1 MTKAIAIIPARY
13 GSSRFA
19 GKPLADIMGK
29 SMIRRVYEQA
39 VQCRVL
45 SGVWVATDDER
56 IAAHLDACGIPYCMT
71 SPDLPNG
78 TQRCY
83 RAYADTIRPAAGE
96 ADVIVNVQGD
106 EPFIAPQAI
115 ETVVKAFEDG
125 AEKDIVTLVKRISD
139 AEFLRDPNVVKVV
152 RANDGRALYFSRQA
166 IPFQRDLASDDAE
179 AWLRATPYFK
189 HIGLYAYRSDVLAR
203 LVELATGR
211 LEKAESLEQ
220 LRWLENGYAVYG
232 CETDYESVS
241 VDRPEDIETLKK
253 MWKL

>member
-1 MTKAIAIIPARY
+1 MKAIAIIPARY

-29 SMIRRVYEQA
+29 SMIRRVYEQ
-39 VQCRVL
+39 VRQCQGL

-56 IAAHLDACGIPYCMT
+56 IAAHLESFGARYCMT

-83 RAYADTIRPAAGE
+83 RAYADTIRSEIGE

-106 EPFIAPQAI
+106 EPFIAPQAV
-115 ETVVKAFEDG
+115 EAVVNAFGEG
-125 AEKDIVTLVKRISD
+125 AEKDVVTLVKRITSP
-139 AEFLRDPNVVKVV
+139 EFLFDPNVVKVV
-152 RANDGRALYFSRQA
+152 LDVRSRALYFSRQA
-166 IPFQRDLASDDAE
+166 IPFQRDLAKSDAE
-179 AWLRATPYFK
+179 AWLQATPYFK
-189 HIGLYAYRSDVLAR
+189 HIGLYAYRSDVLSR
-203 LVELATGR
+203 LVALETGR

-220 LRWLENGYAVYG
+220 LRWLENGYAIYG

>member
-1 MTKAIAIIPARY
+1 
-13 GSSRFA
+13 
-19 GKPLADIMGK
+19 MGK
-29 SMIRRVYEQA
+29 SMIRRVYEQ
-39 VQCRVL
+39 VRQCTGL
-45 SGVWVATDDER
+45 AGVWVATDDER
-56 IAAHLDACGIPYCMT
+56 IAAHLDGFGARYCMT

-78 TQRCY
+78 TLRCY
-83 RAYADTIRPAAGE
+83 RAYADTIQAEIGE

-115 ETVVKAFEDG
+115 ETVVEAFEND
-125 AEKDIVTLVKRISD
+125 AEKEIVTLVKRMDS
-139 AEFLRDPNVVKVV
+139 AGFLFDPNVVKVV
-152 RANDGRALYFSRQA
+152 RDVRGRALYFSRQA
-166 IPFQRDLASDDAE
+166 IPFQRDLARTGAGAE

-189 HIGLYAYRSDVLAR
+189 HIGLYAYRSDILA
-203 LVELATGR
+203 ELAALETGR

-220 LRWLENGYAVYG
+220 LRWLENGYTIYG

>member
-1 MTKAIAIIPARY
+1 MKAIAIIPARY
-13 GSSRFA
+13 GSSRFE

-29 SMIRRVYEQA
+29 SMIRRVYEQ
-39 VQCRVL
+39 VLQCKGL

-56 IAAHLDACGIPYCMT
+56 IAAHLEGFGARYCFT

-83 RAYADTIRPAAGE
+83 RAYADTIRPAVGDV
-96 ADVIVNVQGD
+96 DVIVNVQGD
-106 EPFIAPQAI
+106 EPFIAPQAV

-125 AEKDIVTLVKRISD
+125 TDKDVVTLVKRITEP
-139 AEFLRDPNVVKVV
+139 EFLFDPNVVKVV
-152 RANDGRALYFSRQA
+152 RAKDGRALYFSRQA
-166 IPFQRDLASDDAE
+166 IPFQRDLAAGDAA
-179 AWLRATPYFK
+179 AWLRTTPYFK
-189 HIGLYAYRSDVLAR
+189 HIGLYAYRSAVLA
-203 LVELATGR
+203 ELTALETGH

-220 LRWLENGYAVYG
+220 LRWLENGYTIYG

-253 MWKL
+253 IWKL

>member
-1 MTKAIAIIPARY
+1 MKAIAIIPARY
-13 GSSRFA
+13 GSSRFE

-29 SMIRRVYEQA
+29 SMIRRVYEQ
-39 VQCRVL
+39 VCRCTGL
-45 SGVWVATDDER
+45 AGVWVATDDER
-56 IAAHLDACGIPYCMT
+56 IAAHLDSFGARYCMT

-78 TQRCY
+78 TLRCY
-83 RAYADTIRPAAGE
+83 RAYADTVKAEIGE
-96 ADVIVNVQGD
+96 VDVIVNVQGD

-125 AEKDIVTLVKRISD
+125 PEKDIVTLVKRIASPD
-139 AEFLRDPNVVKVV
+139 FLFDPNVVKVV
-152 RANDGRALYFSRQA
+152 RDVRGRALYFSRQA
-166 IPFQRDLASDDAE
+166 IPFQRDAAADAG
-179 AWLRATPYFK
+179 AWLHATPYFK
-189 HIGLYAYRSDVLAR
+189 HIGLYAYRSEVLAE
-203 LVELATGR
+203 LVALETGR

-220 LRWLENGYAVYG
+220 LRWLENGYTIYG